1 MNEESLRQRAKGYT
15 REKILFSIVELI
27 ISVGVLLALLLSG
40 LSFTFD
46 SLARS
51 LTSNLYLALLIFIFL
66 IGLME
71 VILLFPVNFY
81 SGFILEHKYSLSNQ
95 TLTKWFLEQIKGLA
109 VGGVIFVPLLLLLY
123 CFLRSF
129 EKLWWVP
136 TAGVILLVS
145 VLLAKL
151 GPVLIL
157 PIFYKFQPIDN
168 EDLKQ
173 RLLGL
178 CKRVKLRVQGV
189 FVFNLSKDTKKAN
202 AGFTGLG
209 RTRRIIISDTLL
221 ENFSP
226 EEVTAIFAH
235 ELGHYRYRHLWKGIL
250 IGSLCTFLSLF
261 IIGELYSRSLAAF
274 GFRSPSQIGALP
286 LLALYLL
293 LFGFIIAPLQNS
305 ISRYYERQAD
315 CFSIEITK
323 DKAAFISSMKKL
335 AEINLANADPNPIIE
350 FLFYNH
356 PSIKKRIA
364 FADNKSCEGSK

>member
-1 MNEESLRQRAKGYT
+1 MDGETLPQRAREYT
-15 REKILFSIVELI
+15 RKKILFSIAELI
-27 ISVGVLLALLLSG
+27 ISMGILLALLLSG
-40 LSFTFD
+40 LSFTFG

-51 LTSNLYLALLIFIFL
+51 LTSNLYLALLIFVL
-66 IGLME
+66 LVGLME
-71 VILLFPVNFY
+71 VILLLPVNFY
-81 SGFILEHKYSLSNQ
+81 SGFVLEHKYSLSNQ
-95 TLTKWFLEQIKGLA
+95 TLINWFLEQIKGLA
-109 VGGVIFVPLLLLLY
+109 VGGVIFVPLLLLFY

-129 EKLWWVP
+129 EKLWWIP
-136 TAGVILLVS
+136 TAGVIFLVS
-145 VLLAKL
+145 VVLAKL

-157 PIFYKFQPIDN
+157 PIFYKFKPLNN

-178 CKRVKLRVQGV
+178 CEEVKLRVQGV
-189 FVFNLSKDTKKAN
+189 FAFNLSKDTKKAN

-235 ELGHYRYRHLWKGIL
+235 ELGHYRYGHLWKGIV
-250 IGSLCTFLSLF
+250 IGFLCTFVGLF

-274 GFRSPSQIGALP
+274 GFQSLSQIEALP

-293 LFGFIIAPLQNS
+293 LLGFVIMPLQNS
-305 ISRYYERQAD
+305 ISRYYEKQAD

-323 DKAAFISSMKKL
+323 NKAAFISSMKKL
-335 AEINLANADPNPIIE
+335 AEINLADADPNPIIE
-350 FLFYNH
+350 FLFYSH

-364 FADNKSCEGSK
+364 FADNKNCKGSK